1 LILLAPKHYIYSIKP
16 VCMNKRCFS
25 FLVFT
30 VSFFQL
36 HAQQLTKQD
45 YARAVSF
52 ISSNLFN
59 KKVFNINTSFTWSA
73 DSSGLSFLDNGRDG
87 KFFNKLEW
95 KTMKIETIFD
105 HERLAKLLSD
115 SLKREI
121 KSTDLPFNAVLANT
135 WPMAVI
141 AAVSELG
148 LEARAGVHTGECEI
162 IDGKPGGLAVVVGA
176 RISSMAASGVVLAS
190 STVKD
195 LVVGSGITFEDRGE
209 HELKGVPGTWAL
221 HAVVNAEPRD

>member
-1 LILLAPKHYIYSIKP
+1 L
-16 VCMNKRCFS
+16 RCAS
-25 FLVFT
+25 
-30 VSFFQL
+30 
-36 HAQQLTKQD
+36 
-45 YARAVSF
+45 
-52 ISSNLFN
+52 
-59 KKVFNINTSFTWSA
+59 
-73 DSSGLSFLDNGRDG
+73 
-87 KFFNKLEW
+87 
-95 KTMKIETIFD
+95 
-105 HERLAKLLSD
+105 
-115 SLKREI
+115 
-121 KSTDLPFNAVLANT
+121 
-135 WPMAVI
+135 AVI

-162 IDGKPGGLAVVVGA
+162 IDGEPGGLAVVVGA

>member
-1 LILLAPKHYIYSIKP
+1 
-16 VCMNKRCFS
+16 
-25 FLVFT
+25 LV
-30 VSFFQL
+30 QRH
-36 HAQQLTKQD
+36 HALVRQELV
-45 YARAVSF
+45 RF
-52 ISSNLFN
+52 R
-59 KKVFNINTSFTWSA
+59 
-73 DSSGLSFLDNGRDG
+73 G
-87 KFFNKLEW
+87 
-95 KTMKIETIFD
+95 
-105 HERLAKLLSD
+105 
-115 SLKREI
+115 REI
-121 KSTDLPFNAVLANT
+121 DTAGDGFFASFDGPARGLRCAS
-135 WPMAVI
+135 AVI